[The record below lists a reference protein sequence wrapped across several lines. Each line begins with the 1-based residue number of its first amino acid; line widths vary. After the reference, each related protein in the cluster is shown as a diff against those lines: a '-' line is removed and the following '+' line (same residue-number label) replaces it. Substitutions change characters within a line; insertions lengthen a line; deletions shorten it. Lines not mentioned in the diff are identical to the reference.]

1 MNITESIEVKSRE
14 EWRAWLQEHYQSKQ
28 EIWLIFNKKHS
39 GKARIA
45 YNDAVEEALC
55 FGWID
60 SQTKRIDEVRYAQRF
75 SRRKP
80 GSSYSQANK
89 ERLKWL
95 IARGMVVPEVLEEIS
110 GLVWDEAVMPED
122 IIEAIKQNPEA
133 WTNFQTMSD
142 SYKRIRIAYIESAR
156 QRPAEFKKRLA
167 HFIAKTAQNRLI
179 GYGGIH
185 KYY

>member
-1 MNITESIEVKSRE
+1 MEITESIEVKSRE
-14 EWRAWLQEHYQSKQ
+14 EWRAWLQENYQSRQ
-28 EIWLIFNKKHS
+28 EIWLIFKKKSS

-60 SQTKRIDEVRYAQRF
+60 SQTRRIDEVSYAQRF

-80 GSSYSQANK
+80 GSPYSQANK

-95 IARGMVVPEVLEEIS
+95 ISRGMVVPEVLLQIS
-110 GLVWDEAVMPED
+110 GLVWDDAVMPED
-122 IIEAIKQNPEA
+122 IIKAIKQNPEA
-133 WTNFQTMSD
+133 WTNFQAMSD
-142 SYKRIRIAYIESAR
+142 AYKRIRIAYIEGAR
-156 QRPAEFKKRLA
+156 QRPAEFQKRLA
-167 HFIAKTAQNRLI
+167 HFIAKTAQNKLI
-179 GYGGIH
+179 GYGGIR